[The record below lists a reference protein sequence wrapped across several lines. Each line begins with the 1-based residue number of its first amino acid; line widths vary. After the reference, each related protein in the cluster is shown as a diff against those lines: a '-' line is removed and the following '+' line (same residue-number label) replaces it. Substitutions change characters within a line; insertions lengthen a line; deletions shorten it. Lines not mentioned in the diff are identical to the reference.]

1 MVLCVQDDAL
11 AGLRVVAFCTVLK
24 QKLLSLICEED
35 ICLTFLFFSET
46 GFLCVA
52 LAVLELTL

>member
-1 MVLCVQDDAL
+1 MIGKVKEKW
-11 AGLRVVAFCTVLK
+11 RVARD
-24 QKLLSLICEED
+24 IEENYV
-35 ICLTFLFFSET
+35 FLVFWIFGFGFSET

>member
-1 MVLCVQDDAL
+1 MLHLYKVTAAGHGTPGMQFVAL
-11 AGLRVVAFCTVLK
+11 SKPRFGFGFGFGFGFC
-24 QKLLSLICEED
+24 
-35 ICLTFLFFSET
+35 FFSET